1 HPAWGLY
8 PAGWPGFA
16 WNAQHWGRPSVAAQ
30 PLTRIKWST
39 PVDQAPSGGA
49 HYGTPMLTP
58 SNMLVVPIRL
68 SAGTFRVEGRR
79 TTDGVVIWTLN
90 TAYVPPS
97 SGWIPACGATL
108 TPQGAVAIPDSGGRV
123 LVRASADAVTSGS
136 QDFVFYGAANY
147 AANPTAYNSAVKI

>member
-1 HPAWGLY
+1 MRKKDWRTHVRSPFARFGHWLPQSPLYTGPADRWPLCGQKRNARQESFMRSIAMWSPCRLVGAFAILSVAVCAGSARHPAWGLY

-68 SAGTFRVEGRR
+68 SAGTFRVE
-79 TTDGVVIWTLN
+79 
-90 TAYVPPS
+90 
-97 SGWIPACGATL
+97 
-108 TPQGAVAIPDSGGRV
+108 
-123 LVRASADAVTSGS
+123 
-136 QDFVFYGAANY
+136 
-147 AANPTAYNSAVKI
+147 